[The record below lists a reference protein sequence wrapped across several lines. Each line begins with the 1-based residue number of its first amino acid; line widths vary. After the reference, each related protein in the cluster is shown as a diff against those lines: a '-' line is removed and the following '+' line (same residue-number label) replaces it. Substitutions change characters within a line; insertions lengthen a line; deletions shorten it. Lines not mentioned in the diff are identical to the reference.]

1 MQQPVQDNPATD
13 DRDSGTC
20 RVWHD
25 GKVTEKDFA
34 IDALSEKIG
43 HEGQLVWMD
52 LISPDAAT
60 LNRLAKEL
68 SLDPNAVE
76 DAISP
81 HERPKY
87 TRYADHTFITA
98 YAAKLPEGDAEVEL
112 GRVSVFVV
120 DNAVITVRDS
130 QSFDMRPV
138 VARWQGNQDLL
149 RHGVGALVHG
159 LLDVIVDTHF
169 DTVQALDDAIEALE
183 DDLFA
188 DTPQS
193 RDVQRNSF
201 RLRKSL
207 VALRRVVLPM
217 REVVGGVMRHADDI
231 GEHDPL
237 LSSYF
242 QDLYDHVLRAAEW
255 TESVR
260 DMVTT
265 VFETNLSL
273 SDTRMNIVMK
283 KLTSWAAII
292 AVPTAVTG
300 FYGQNVPYPGFNHW
314 WGFLVS
320 SAIILVSVLGLYIG
334 FKRKDWL

>member
-1 MQQPVQDNPATD
+1 MPATSPAEP
-13 DRDSGTC
+13 DSETATC
-20 RVWHD
+20 QVWHD
-25 GKVTEKDFA
+25 GTVIEKNFA
-34 IDALSEKIG
+34 IDALSDKLG
-43 HEGQLVWMD
+43 REGQLVWMD
-52 LISPDAAT
+52 LVSPDAET
-60 LNRLAKEL
+60 LDRLAKEL
-68 SLDPNAVE
+68 SLDPNAIE
-76 DAISP
+76 DAVSP

-98 YAAKLPEGDAEVEL
+98 YASKLPAGEADIEL

-120 DNAVITVRDS
+120 RNALITVRDS
-130 QSFDMRPV
+130 QSFDMEPV
-138 VARWQGNQDLL
+138 RARWRDNQDLL
-149 RHGVGALVHG
+149 RRGVGGLVHG

-188 DTPQS
+188 EEPQS
-193 RDVQRNSF
+193 REVQRNSF

-217 REVVGGVMRHADDI
+217 REVVGGVMRHADDT
-231 GEHDPL
+231 GHRDPL
-237 LSSYF
+237 LDSYY

-300 FYGQNVPYPGFNHW
+300 YYGQNVPYPGFSHW
-314 WGFLVS
+314 WGFVIS
-320 SAIILVSVLGLYIG
+320 STVILVSVTALYLG
-334 FKRKDWL
+334 FKRKEWL